1 MNNLV
6 PKILGWVTVIVA
18 LALAPSINTANTAI
32 DTAWAAATNNATM
45 IGMGTVVDFGA
56 PIMVIGL
63 LFSGGLLAMGK
74 VGDGTIKG
82 MMGIIGACVVT
93 IVVLNIF
100 PNVITYV
107 DTLISASTG
116 FAQTVYGVFPII
128 LYIGI
133 IAGAGVTSAV
143 NYFRGRGKKKK
154 VSAMAGGF

>member
-1 MNNLV
+1 MGNLV

-32 DTAWAAATNNATM
+32 DTAWGAATNNATM

-82 MMGIIGACVVT
+82 MMSIIGACVIT

-107 DTLISASTG
+107 DDLITASTG
-116 FAQTVYGVFPII
+116 FAQTVYGVLPII
-128 LYIGI
+128 LYIGVV
-133 IAGAGVTSAV
+133 AAAGVTTAV
-143 NYFRGRGKKKK
+143 SYFRGKSKKSKK
-154 VSAMAGGF
+154 SSVAAGW